1 VKGESRGDGAS
12 VPTLGW
18 RGVALVVGPG
28 LVVMLAD
35 TDAGSVITAA
45 QSGAQRGYELLPLQ
59 FLIIPVLFMVQELTV
74 RLGLGTGKG
83 YGELILQ
90 RFGRAWALPWIVTLA
105 VSCFGALVTEMSG
118 LAGVGQLFGVPAW
131 QTITISVVLIF
142 LMVSTGSYRSVERA
156 ALFLG
161 MFELAFLAVA
171 WKASPSGGELLAQ
184 VAHAPLG
191 DTGYLYLLAAN
202 LGTSVMPWTVFYQQ
216 SAMIDKGLAS
226 GDMKIARLET
236 LSGAIICQLITAAVL
251 IAAAATLGRQ
261 GSGAS
266 LDNVPQIAEA
276 FTSALGY
283 TVGRVV
289 FAVGLS
295 GGALVAVIVVCLSV
309 AWAAGE
315 VTGFRHS
322 LEHHPTDAPWFYAA
336 FGVILVAS
344 GLLVV
349 SGINLVRFSIGV
361 GVLNALFLPIVLA
374 FLFRLARTAP
384 PLRHRLKG
392 GYALLVGLVFIA
404 TGGFGLYAAILGT
417 VGWSGG
423 FHGD

>member
-266 LDNVPQIAEA
+266 LDNVP
-276 FTSALGY
+276 LGARLH
-283 TVGRVV
+283 GRTR
-289 FAVGLS
+289 GLR
-295 GGALVAVIVVCLSV
+295 GGAERRRSRRRHRGMPVRGLGGGRGDGISPFPRASPDRRALVLRGLRGDPG
-309 AWAAGE
+309 GE
-315 VTGFRHS
+315 
-322 LEHHPTDAPWFYAA
+322 
-336 FGVILVAS
+336 
-344 GLLVV
+344 
-349 SGINLVRFSIGV
+349 
-361 GVLNALFLPIVLA
+361 
-374 FLFRLARTAP
+374 RLAGGLGHQSR
-384 PLRHRLKG
+384 PLLDRRRRPQR
-392 GYALLVGLVFIA
+392 ALPADRPCLPL
-404 TGGFGLYAAILGT
+404 
-417 VGWSGG
+417 
-423 FHGD
+423 